1 MDFNLLVTLEA
12 LLAER
17 NVSRAAQRLH
27 ISQPALSS
35 RLNRLRALFGDELF
49 IPGHRGMMP
58 TAMALELEEPLRAA
72 LDQLRGVVAAARAF
86 DPSRD
91 RLVVNI
97 AASDY
102 MQAAVLL
109 DFMLALRQEAPGVRI
124 ALRHIDPARLGEQM
138 EQGAVDLAFLT
149 PDLVAETLRFR
160 PLLAERYAL
169 VVRKGHPAARRG
181 ISSQAFSELDH
192 VIVSPRGGGFS
203 TAADDVLESMH
214 LKRNVAMSASSFL
227 FVLDAVRR
235 SDLAALV
242 PARLLRNRTGG
253 LRVLEPPIPVP
264 GFAVSMV
271 WHDRA
276 HRDLAQRWL
285 RQRLIDHVAAGE
297 GQAGAPA

>member
-1 MDFNLLVTLEA
+1 
-12 LLAER
+12 
-17 NVSRAAQRLH
+17 
-27 ISQPALSS
+27 
-35 RLNRLRALFGDELF
+35 
-49 IPGHRGMMP
+49 MP
-58 TAMALELEEPLRAA
+58 TATALELEEPLRAA
-72 LDQLRGVVAAARAF
+72 LDQLRGVVTAARAF

-109 DFMLALRQEAPGVRI
+109 DFTLALRQEAPGVRI
-124 ALRHIDPARLGEQM
+124 ALRHIDAARLGEQM

-160 PLLAERYAL
+160 PLLAERYVL
-169 VVRKGHPAARRG
+169 VVRKGHPVARRG
-181 ISSQAFSELDH
+181 MTSQAFAELDH

-203 TAADDVLESMH
+203 TAVDDVLEAIQ
-214 LKRNVAMSASSFL
+214 LKRNVALSASSFL

-242 PARLLRNRTGG
+242 PARLLQHRAGG

-276 HRDLAQRWL
+276 HRDLAQSWL
-285 RQRLIDHVAAGE
+285 RRRLIEHVGEGE
-297 GQAGAPA
+297 GQLRAPS